1 MPYNPNLPQGGTP
14 LDAVE
19 MRAQFNGLKE
29 LIDTPSPEVAAL
41 TARVATLETQLAAL
55 QAQYA
60 QDMSRLSN
68 SLDYC
73 TRNLPNYRSQQ
84 VGTLTITLRDPPTQ
98 ADEQAIVDKLNQ
110 YITALST
117 EA

>member
-1 MPYNPNLPQGGTP
+1 MAFNPDLPAPNSDVMSGE
-14 LDAVE
+14 LRD
-19 MRAQFNGLKE
+19 QFNGLKE

-55 QAQYA
+55 QTQHT
-60 QDMSRLSN
+60 QDMSMIGN

-84 VGTLTITLRDPPTQ
+84 VGTLTITLSDPPTL
-98 ADEQAIVDKLNQ
+98 ADAQAIVDKLNQ